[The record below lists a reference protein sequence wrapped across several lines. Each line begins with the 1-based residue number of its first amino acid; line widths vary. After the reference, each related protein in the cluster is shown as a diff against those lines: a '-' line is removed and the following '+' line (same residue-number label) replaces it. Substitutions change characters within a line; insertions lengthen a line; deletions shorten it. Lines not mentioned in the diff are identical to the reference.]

1 MLADLTW
8 IKHQVTLHTWKLTAG
23 TKTSPNWKGEWSS
36 KPPFFRVSIML
47 QTAKIKTRY
56 SFSNMS
62 QSKKRLYID
71 SMVKK
76 CLKQKEPIFSCPN
89 QRHESLY
96 ISHLKSTDGCSTKDL
111 GAQWN
116 APVCIMILLKKNQPF
131 DRKAHESTP
140 IFSTLVGTIATHFDL
155 ITLPSNPN

>member
-8 IKHQVTLHTWKLTAG
+8 IKHQVTLHTRKLTAG

-47 QTAKIKTRY
+47 QKAKIKTRY

-62 QSKKRLYID
+62 QSKNGYIYRFYGKEM
-71 SMVKK
+71 SKN

-89 QRHESLY
+89 QHHESLY

-111 GAQWN
+111 GTQWN
-116 APVCIMILLKKNQPF
+116 APVCIMILLKNQPF

-140 IFSTLVGTIATHFDL
+140 MIQLWREPL
-155 ITLPSNPN
+155 LPILT